1 MAKPEKEKG
10 PAKPEKEKGP
20 DETQPEPSSTQAPK
34 PRGMVKKALALNI
47 AFNVKKP
54 ITIKAGKRLDVRSA
68 EYYLISQSNPEK
80 LKKISESMY
89 ELTEETTVM
98 KKTVLPVGTILDE
111 KEDAWIIERIKSK
124 HAPEAGALKEIDVA

>member
-1 MAKPEKEKG
+1 MSKPEKEKG

-20 DETQPEPSSTQAPK
+20 GEAPPDPNPTQAPK

-47 AFNVKKP
+47 AFNIKKP
-54 ITIKAGKRLDVRSA
+54 VTIKAGKRLDVRSA
-68 EYYLISQSNPEK
+68 EYYLIAQSNPEN

-89 ELTEETTVM
+89 EVTEETTVL

-124 HAPEAGALKEIDVA
+124 HVPEAGALKEIEVV